1 MIYLHKILA
10 LFFMPIMIVILLII
24 NGIIKNSKKLIYFYV
39 ILLYILSTPLFSNF
53 LMRKV
58 EGNDYRKPKSS
69 IKNADAI
76 VVLSGMLEINEM
88 GDSTY
93 IEWSDLDRFFRGVEL
108 FKKGKVK
115 LLIFTGGKM
124 QWNKVKKRRSNI
136 INYDILNGVNSD
148 KIVVTSEVSNT
159 EEEAYALKKT
169 LGSKNN
175 VILVTS
181 AFHMYR
187 AKKLFKNQGFYVNT
201 FKVDFKTSDNLYNLL
216 IFVTSSN
223 SLQITEIAMREIL
236 GILFYMLKYV
246 FQ

>member
-1 MIYLHKILA
+1 
-10 LFFMPIMIVILLII
+10 MPIMIVILLII
-24 NGIIKNSKKLIYFYV
+24 IGLIKNSKKLIYFSV
-39 ILLYILSTPLFSNF
+39 ILLYILSTPLFSNY
-53 LMRKV
+53 LMRKI
-58 EGNDYRKPKSS
+58 EGNDYRKPISS

-76 VVLSGMLEINEM
+76 VVLSGMLEINEI

-93 IEWSDLDRFFRGVEL
+93 IEWSDLDRFFGGVEL
-108 FKKGKVK
+108 FKKGKAK

-124 QWNKVKKRRSNI
+124 QWSKVKKTEGQI
-136 INYDILNGVNSD
+136 LKNYAILNGVNSD

-169 LGSKNN
+169 LGSKNKI
-175 VILVTS
+175 ILVTS

-187 AKKLFKNQGFYVNT
+187 AKKLFENQGFYVNT

-216 IFVTSSN
+216 IFVPSSN

-236 GILFYMLKYV
+236 GILFYKLKYV